1 MGFFDQMKAAQ
12 DLMKDMSPDDLRNMM
27 KQAEDSK
34 KMLEDM
40 VKKTVEDEIEKRDLI
55 SRSEAEK
62 LIRENR
68 FEK

>member
-1 MGFFDQMKAAQ
+1 MKAAQ